1 MCLSSSAVAQRG
13 SPEDG
18 FFCLV
23 IFHMEIQWSS
33 GTARGLLR
41 PALVEERETFWTHIQ
56 VQPQA
61 PLVPQAS
68 GLTLPYPVTHTGFE
82 VTEHFMAVE
91 GKR

>member
-1 MCLSSSAVAQRG
+1 M
-13 SPEDG
+13 
-18 FFCLV
+18 
-23 IFHMEIQWSS
+23 
-33 GTARGLLR
+33 
-41 PALVEERETFWTHIQ
+41 FWTHIQ